1 MEIANQALMFCI
13 ENKIYQATDM
23 VSVAKSIQ
31 VRLSQDDTIKQP
43 IDIKTINQTAQKII
57 PEKSNISD
65 YQSLMS

>member
-13 ENKIYQATDM
+13 ENKIYRATDM

-31 VRLSQDDTIKQP
+31 VRQSQDDTIKQP

-57 PEKSNISD
+57 PDKSNISD
-65 YQSLMS
+65 YQSLMN